1 MSTHNKRA
9 TIYFESELHH
19 ALRIKSA
26 ETERSI
32 SELVNEAI
40 KLSLAE
46 DRIDLAAFEER
57 ANEPLLAFENVLKSL
72 KRNGK
77 I

>member
-1 MSTHNKRA
+1 MKNNTKRA
-9 TIYFESELHH
+9 TIYLDSELHH

-40 KLSLAE
+40 KYALIE
-46 DRIDLAAFEER
+46 DSIDLSVFEQR
-57 ANEPLLAFENVLKSL
+57 RSEPLLSFEDVLKKL
-72 KRNGK
+72 KKNGK